1 MSIVIIVSLHRK
13 LKHTKKRK
21 KKKKEKKL
29 GLSVLILSSGCHA
42 QSSPYERTP
51 RQVGYVGA
59 RAKARAIHLLWYT
72 C

>member
-29 GLSVLILSSGCHA
+29 GLSVLVPSFGCHT

-51 RQVGYVGA
+51 RQVRYVGA
-59 RAKARAIHLLWYT
+59 RVKAQAIHLLWYT